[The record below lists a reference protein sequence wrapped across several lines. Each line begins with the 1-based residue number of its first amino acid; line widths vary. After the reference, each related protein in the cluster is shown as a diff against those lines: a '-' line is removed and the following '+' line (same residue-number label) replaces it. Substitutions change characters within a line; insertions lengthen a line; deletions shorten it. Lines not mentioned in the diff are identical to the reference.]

1 MHRHYPP
8 GRDYV
13 VALVLLTAAL
23 ALRLVL
29 HPYVGPYLTYPTVF
43 VAVLVATLY
52 CGMLPAALIAVLG
65 FAGVE
70 YLLEPELLR
79 DGTPMT
85 RTVVVTLYLAVSV
98 IVIGLTRRFKVEH
111 DALRAAELARRSHEA
126 RLYQQANFDALTGL
140 ANRSLFFD
148 RLNQA
153 LLHAHR
159 HGLTAALLFVDLN
172 RFKEVNDAYGH
183 PAGDQLLTQIAAAL
197 TATVRREDTVARLG
211 GDEFAIL
218 LPQIDTHQH
227 AALFAQKVLA
237 ALSRPYPVE
246 GGQATISA
254 AIGVALSSDCAGDAA
269 SFVKCADMA
278 MFRCKKNGKG
288 GYELF
293 HSDMAAEA
301 ERVRSLQQRLREALA
316 RGEFVLHYQP
326 KVSFSNSAMTGCEA
340 LLRWQ
345 PPAQALVM
353 PGEFIGN
360 LEDSGFIVEVGG
372 WVVREA
378 CAQIARWQC
387 EGLDIPVAVNVSAKQ
402 ISPEFVRTVRA
413 ALEEAIIDG
422 SQLQIE
428 LTESSVMQRTD
439 EAIHVLNELRA
450 MGLKVAIDDFGTGH
464 ASLALLKRLPVD
476 VVKIDRS
483 FVAGLPHND
492 SDASICR
499 AVIQMAHSLSL
510 RVIAE
515 GIEHPRQNAFLKE
528 HGCDEAQGYLLGRP
542 SEAAKLTD
550 FSRPANVT
558 RLDEARERVSP
569 KNLL

>member
-140 ANRSLFFD
+140 APTARSFSTGSI
-148 RLNQA
+148 RPSA
-153 LLHAHR
+153 R
-159 HGLTAALLFVDLN
+159 PSSWPHGGAAVCGSN

-227 AALFAQKVLA
+227 AALFAQKVGPA

-326 KVSFSNSAMTGCEA
+326 KVSFSTSAMTGCEA

-450 MGLKVAIDDFGTGH
+450 MGLRVAIDDFGTGH

-476 VVKIDRS
+476 VVKIDARS
-483 FVAGLPHND
+483 WPDCRTTTATLP
-492 SDASICR
+492 S
-499 AVIQMAHSLSL
+499 
-510 RVIAE
+510 
-515 GIEHPRQNAFLKE
+515 
-528 HGCDEAQGYLLGRP
+528 
-542 SEAAKLTD
+542 AA
-550 FSRPANVT
+550 P
-558 RLDEARERVSP
+558 
-569 KNLL
+569 

>member
-1 MHRHYPP
+1 MPP
-8 GRDYV
+8 
-13 VALVLLTAAL
+13 L
-23 ALRLVL
+23 ALRPYAFALILLSAAVGLRVVL
-29 HPYVGPYLTYPTVF
+29 DPILGPYLSHPTVF
-43 VAVLVATLY
+43 TA
-52 CGMLPAALIAVLG
+52 I
-65 FAGVE
+65 
-70 YLLEPELLR
+70 LL
-79 DGTPMT
+79 
-85 RTVVVTLYLAVSV
+85 VTLYYGPHPAIMVAILGYPAVEYWIRPEPFMGSLV
-98 IVIGLTRRFKVEH
+98 TVATTVVLYAALCFLVIGLTQRFRLEH
-111 DALRAAELARRSHEA
+111 RALIVAAGERERHEN

-153 LLHAHR
+153 LLHARR

-172 RFKEVNDAYGH
+172 HFKIVNDSYGH
-183 PAGDQLLTQIAAAL
+183 LAGDQLLTQIAAAL

-227 AALFAQKVLA
+227 AALLAQKVLA
-237 ALSRPYPVE
+237 VISRPYVVD

-278 MFRCKKNGKG
+278 MFRCKKSGNG

-293 HSDMAAEA
+293 HREMAAEA
-301 ERVRSLQQRLREALA
+301 ERVRSLQQRLRGALA

-326 KVSFSNSAMTGCEA
+326 KVSFSSGTMTGCEA
-340 LLRWQ
+340 LLRWL
-345 PPAQALVM
+345 PPNEALVM
-353 PGEFIGN
+353 PDEFIGN
-360 LEDSGFIVEVGG
+360 LEESALIVEVGG

-387 EGLDIPVAVNVSAKQ
+387 EGLHIPVAVNVSAKQ
-402 ISPEFVRTVRA
+402 ISLEFVRTVRA
-413 ALEEAIIDG
+413 ALEDAVIDG
-422 SQLQIE
+422 SLLQIE

-464 ASLALLKRLPVD
+464 SSLALLKRLPLD

-483 FVAGLPHND
+483 FVTGLPHND
-492 SDASICR
+492 NDASICR
-499 AVIQMAHSLSL
+499 AVIQMAHSLNL

-515 GIEHPRQNAFLKE
+515 GVEHPHQSAFLNE

-542 SEAAKLTD
+542 AEAAKLTD
-550 FSRPANVT
+550 LSRPVKVT
-558 RLDEARERVSP
+558 RLDEVRERVLP
-569 KNLL
+569 KTLL